1 MTTICSAYGNH
12 NPILSSFM
20 TYHRV
25 STDPFLVHD
34 LSPGFYRP
42 FSRSWL
48 ITGFLP
54 TPFSFMTYHRVS
66 TDPFLV
72 HDLSPGFYRP
82 FSRSWLITGFLP
94 TPFSFMTYHR
104 VSTDPFLV
112 LDLSPGFYRPFPRSW
127 FMTGFLTRV
136 IRRMP
141 LVVGE
146 LLNLIS
152 SDSPLFWGVRGAVVL
167 LLLAI
172 LFYVILRFL
181 TSYCPFVS

>member
-1 MTTICSAYGNH
+1 MFESFAVATMTRRHSLRNICVTN
-12 NPILSSFM
+12 
-20 TYHRV
+20 
-25 STDPFLVHD
+25 DHD
-34 LSPGFYRP
+34 MFRLWQSQ
-42 FSRSWL
+42 S
-48 ITGFLP
+48 
-54 TPFSFMTYHRVS
+54 
-66 TDPFLV
+66 DPFLV